1 MHSKGFIHRDLKT
14 ANILLRG
21 GKQGEKYP
29 QVKIADFGLSRNVRQ
44 PMQAMTRE
52 VQSLWYRAPEIILGN
67 SNYTFAIDY
76 WSIGIIAYELIYLEH
91 RFPGT
96 SEIDTLFKIFKQKGT
111 PDFTNALEFP
121 HPDDH
126 EHVDSQFKVVFPK
139 FQKPNNVY

>member
-14 ANILLRG
+14 ANILLRA

-44 PMQAMTRE
+44 PMQPMTRE

-96 SEIDTLFKIFKQKGT
+96 SEIDTLFKIFK
-111 PDFTNALEFP
+111 
-121 HPDDH
+121 
-126 EHVDSQFKVVFPK
+126 
-139 FQKPNNVY
+139 